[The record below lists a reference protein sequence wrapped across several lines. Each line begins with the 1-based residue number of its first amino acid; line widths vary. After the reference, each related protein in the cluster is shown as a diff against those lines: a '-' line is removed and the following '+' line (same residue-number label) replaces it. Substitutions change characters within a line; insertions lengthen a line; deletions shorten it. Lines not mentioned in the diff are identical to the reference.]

1 MITVKIYS
9 GPRYMCKDVSTVEEA
24 RKIRDE
30 YKAERDQESLKNP
43 GLWSRWNCVC
53 VMTRRPFSSTVTV
66 ASRTEKLRYE
76 NCGFYAVWVGDR

>member
-9 GPRYMCKDVSTVEEA
+9 GPRYMCKDVNTVEEA

-30 YKAERDQESLKNP
+30 YKAERDRESLKNP

-53 VMTRRPFSSTVTV
+53 YDKETVRFDGYGSITNGEI
-66 ASRTEKLRYE
+66 AL
-76 NCGFYAVWVGDR
+76 

>member
-30 YKAERDQESLKNP
+30 YKAERDRESLQNP
-43 GLWSRWNCVC
+43 GLCSRWNCVC
-53 VMTRRPFSSTVTV
+53 YDK
-66 ASRTEKLRYE
+66 E
-76 NCGFYAVWVGDR
+76 AVRFDSYGSITNGEIAL

>member
-53 VMTRRPFSSTVTV
+53 NDK
-66 ASRTEKLRYE
+66 E
-76 NCGFYAVWVGDR
+76 AVQFDSYGSITNGEIAL